1 MAYTPTQQQVIDV
14 LGGSPAEHPEF
25 DWDLRRKLRSELER
39 GIAPLA
45 DAISSGAFGDNG
57 LFIGKH
63 NLAAALGCEKKF
75 LAEWTKLFEW
85 SPPLARGTISHKAIE
100 LALNWRVPGSPLE
113 FVDEAMERLADSDRG
128 IGGYL
133 RTCSDVDWAEL
144 RSEANERVTK
154 FLECFPPLKKA
165 WIPVLEAR
173 LRLEVPQHSTE
184 AMRRRPELL
193 KRRVVLSG
201 KPDLMLGKLRT
212 RRSPDGAKGAQAVG
226 AGKVIIDFKTGG
238 FSPVH
243 REDLRFYA
251 LLEAVRLGAP
261 PRKVATYYLDS
272 GDLHSE
278 DVTVD
283 VLQAA
288 SRRVIAGV
296 TRCVEL
302 ITEQPEPTI
311 KPGPACR
318 WCLVS
323 ADCEEGLIYLDARS
337 GDNNAAHAAHAAR
350 GAW

>member
-1 MAYTPTQQQVIDV
+1 MIAYTPAQQQVIDV
-14 LGGSPAEHPEF
+14 LGGSPAEHPQF
-25 DWDLRRKLRSELER
+25 DWDLRRKLRLELER

-45 DAISSGAFGDNG
+45 DAISSGAFGDSG
-57 LFIGKH
+57 LFISKH
-63 NLAAALGCEKKF
+63 NLAALLGCEKKL
-75 LAEWTKLFEW
+75 LAEWAKPFEW

-100 LALNWRVPGSPLE
+100 LAINWRVPSSPLE
-113 FVDEAMERLADSDRG
+113 LVDEAMDRMAEGNRG

-154 FLECFPPLKKA
+154 FLECFPPLKRA
-165 WIPVLEAR
+165 WVPVLEAR

-184 AMRRRPELL
+184 DLRHHPELM
-193 KRRVVLSG
+193 KQRVVLSG
-201 KPDLMLGKLRT
+201 KPDLTLGKLRT
-212 RRSPDGAKGAQAVG
+212 RQNPKGAQGAPTVA

-272 GDLHSE
+272 GDIHSE

-288 SRRVIAGV
+288 SRRVIQGV

-311 KPGPACR
+311 RPGPACR
-318 WCLVS
+318 WCPVS
-323 ADCEEGLIYLDARS
+323 AGCEEGLAYLDARS
-337 GDNNAAHAAHAAR
+337 GESEAAHAAR
-350 GAW
+350 GTW